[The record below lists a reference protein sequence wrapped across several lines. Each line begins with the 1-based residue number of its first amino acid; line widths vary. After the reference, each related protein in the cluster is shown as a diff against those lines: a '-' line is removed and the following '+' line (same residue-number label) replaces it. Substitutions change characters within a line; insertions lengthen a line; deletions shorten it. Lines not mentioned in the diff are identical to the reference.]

1 VADVKVHDG
10 APVRSLSAARPPGEA
25 GIDTYPPIRQS
36 VRGICRHYAKGEF
49 GMNAINRNHFGLPA
63 LAVCLLCFAVPAG
76 AEPLSTAGVGVA
88 SCEKLAKD
96 MNPAEGFNN
105 TVNAL
110 VYYWVQGYM
119 SAANIA
125 LLEGDSQ
132 YVDLAKMDE
141 KKLLPMIQDFCR
153 KNPGKKPISLID
165 QLIEDSDKVEGKWKS
180 GTVPWAADDD

>member
-1 VADVKVHDG
+1 MTA
-10 APVRSLSAARPPGEA
+10 
-25 GIDTYPPIRQS
+25 IDRIRH
-36 VRGICRHYAKGEF
+36 R
-49 GMNAINRNHFGLPA
+49 LPA
-63 LAVCLLCFAVPAG
+63 IAACLFCLTLPAS
-76 AEPLSTAGVGVA
+76 AEPLSTAGIGVA

-110 VYYWVQGYM
+110 IFYWVQGYM

-132 YVDLAKMDE
+132 YVDLSRMDE
-141 KKLLPMIQDFCR
+141 KKLLPMIQDFCK
-153 KNPGKKPISLID
+153 KNPDKKPISLID
-165 QLIEDSDKVEGKWKS
+165 RLIEDADKVEGKWKS